1 MSRNEICEVSASK
14 GINILSRSYGETTS
28 GETEYSYQFNHR
40 KEMRQKVGVCKQ
52 GSPVYASH
60 PGFPLKKKLFFMLVM
75 HNGQKK

>member
-1 MSRNEICEVSASK
+1 MSRNKIYEVNASK
-14 GINILSRSYGETTS
+14 GINILSRSYGET
-28 GETEYSYQFNHR
+28 EYSYQFNHR
-40 KEMRQKVGVCKQ
+40 KEIKQKVGVCKQ